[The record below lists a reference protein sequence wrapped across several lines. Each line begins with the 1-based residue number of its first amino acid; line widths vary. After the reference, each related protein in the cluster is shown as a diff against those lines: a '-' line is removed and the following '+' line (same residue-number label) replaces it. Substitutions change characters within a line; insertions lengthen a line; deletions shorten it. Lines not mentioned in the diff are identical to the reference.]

1 MLTWLP
7 DIDRGYGDA
16 YVLLA
21 DAIEGAI
28 RSGRLKAG
36 EKLPTHRALAR
47 QLGVAIS
54 TVTRG
59 YAEATG
65 RGLLE
70 STVGRGT
77 FVRSATN
84 GAAAGAAE
92 TRPME
97 RMYVSAVAEAD
108 VVDLSLNHPLR
119 QGAGKALGESL
130 SAMAAETDLDELS
143 LYHPPHGRADH
154 RAAGAG
160 WLDFLGVAADPE
172 DVMVVS
178 GGQTGLLSI
187 LLAFARRGDVVV
199 TESLTWPGALAIA
212 QSVGIRLEA
221 VDMDREGLDPDRFE
235 EACKRFAP
243 RLLYTMP
250 TLQNPTTATASLDRR
265 ERIARIAREYGVL
278 IVEDDA
284 YGFILKPR
292 VTSYWE
298 IAPDISIYLTS
309 LSKPIAPAMRIG
321 YLAARAP
328 QRRRLLG
335 TLRATTVMPSPLL
348 SELAARM
355 IRNGEGAERANF
367 QADAAFRRQR
377 LADRILGPGSSV
389 PASLHRWLPL
399 PHGIRSADFVA
410 SALSRGVAVTP
421 GDVFAV
427 RPGDDPA
434 AVRVCVC
441 AEPDEGRLER
451 ALNVLARLVEADRS
465 AALPVV

>member
-16 YVLLA
+16 YVILA

-36 EKLPTHRALAR
+36 ERLPTHRALAR
-47 QLGVAIS
+47 QLGVATS

-84 GAAAGAAE
+84 GNSAGGAE
-92 TRPME
+92 TRPLE
-97 RMYVSAVAEAD
+97 RMYVSSVPEAD
-108 VVDLSLNHPLR
+108 VIDLSLNHPLK
-119 QGAGKALGESL
+119 QGAGQALGESL
-130 SAMAAETDLDELS
+130 SAMIGETDLDELS

-154 RAAGAG
+154 RAAGAD
-160 WLDFLGVAADPE
+160 WLNFLGVEADPE
-172 DVMVVS
+172 DVMVVA
-178 GGQTGLLSI
+178 GGQTGLLST

-212 QSVGIRLEA
+212 QSVGIRLES
-221 VDMDREGLDPDRFE
+221 VDLDDEGLDPDRFE
-235 EACKRFAP
+235 EACKRLGP

-250 TLQNPTTATASLDRR
+250 TLQNPTTATASTGRR
-265 ERIARIAREYGVL
+265 KDIARIAREHGVL

-284 YGFILKPR
+284 YGFILQPR
-292 VTSYWE
+292 VSSYWE

-321 YLAARAP
+321 YLAARA
-328 QRRRLLG
+328 QHRRRLLG

-355 IRNGEGAERANF
+355 IRSGEGAKRANF

-377 LADRILGPGSSV
+377 LADRILGPASGVS
-389 PASLHRWLPL
+389 ASLHRWVPL
-399 PHGIRSADFVA
+399 PPGIRTSDFVA
-410 SALSRGVAVTP
+410 SALSQGVAVTP
-421 GDVFAV
+421 GDVFCV
-427 RPGDDPA
+427 RPGDDPG

-441 AEPDEGRLER
+441 AEPDERRLER
-451 ALNVLARLVEADRS
+451 ALNTLARLAEADRS